1 MNLEAMKKQMLAKAA
16 VKRENAQLKANTAG
30 KNKLAPLDQS
40 RVLVTLEQMAMVQVL
55 ERDLQLTEEGSPEYQ
70 MFKIALSEA
79 WNNIK
84 SSTPKGT
91 AEHSH
96 IYYTIFQSYPS
107 KVWFDDKSPQAYEAR
122 IAFLAQWHD
131 TIELALERK
140 EAATYTVDEDEDSGE
155 DEELDAH
162 EKLHRMKASEDI
174 HNTGLTWDAYE
185 DEISERTSEVASM
198 FTALVVPD
206 IVNF

>member
-16 VKRENAQLKANTAG
+16 VKRENAQLKASTIG
-30 KNKLAPLDQS
+30 KNKLAPLDQR
-40 RVLVTLEQMAMVQVL
+40 RVLITLEQMTMIQTL
-55 ERDLQLTEEGSPEYQ
+55 EQDLQVTEEGSPEYQ
-70 MFKIALSEA
+70 VLKIALSEA
-79 WNNIK
+79 WSNLK
-84 SSTPKGT
+84 SNTPKGT
-91 AEHSH
+91 PEYSH
-96 IYYTIFQSYPS
+96 IYYTIFQSYPP
-107 KVWFDDKSPQAYEAR
+107 KVWFDDKSPQAYETR

-198 FTALVVPD
+198 FSALVVPD
-206 IVNF
+206 VVNF